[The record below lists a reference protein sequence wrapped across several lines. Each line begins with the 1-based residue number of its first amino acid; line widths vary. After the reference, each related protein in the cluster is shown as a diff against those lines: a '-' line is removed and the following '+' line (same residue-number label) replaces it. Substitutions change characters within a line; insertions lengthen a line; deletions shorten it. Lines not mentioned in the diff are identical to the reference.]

1 MCPWLLHTQQYTVL
15 HREYLV
21 DSKHSLQ
28 VLTSSKHT
36 HVQTCSCDLQGI
48 NPRQGLPT
56 IRQEWVK
63 KREQRGDK
71 VVTQMHYAKKGVVTE
86 EMAFC
91 AARERLEPEFVRSEV
106 SHTTCYH

>member
-1 MCPWLLHTQQYTVL
+1 M
-15 HREYLV
+15 
-21 DSKHSLQ
+21 
-28 VLTSSKHT
+28 
-36 HVQTCSCDLQGI
+36 
-48 NPRQGLPT
+48 PT

-71 VVTQMHYAKKGVVTE
+71 VFTQMHYAKKGVVTE